1 MNQIGDLRLQEL
13 GGHFWYRFVI
23 SKHGQH
29 RLMPEVPMSTVQ
41 GALDR
46 R

>member
-1 MNQIGDLRLQEL
+1 MNQIGNLRLQEL
-13 GGHFWYRFVI
+13 GGHFYYRSAV

-29 RLMPEVPMSTVQ
+29 RLMPEVPMSTVR